1 MNVFI
6 QGMRRS
12 GTTILFDILSVDPYF
27 DSYYEPFAAAN
38 KEAIG
43 GGSGMHKLIFF

>member
-12 GTTILFDILSVDPYF
+12 GTTILFDILWEDERF
-27 DSYYEPFAAAN
+27 DCYYEPFAAAK
-38 KEAIG
+38 KEVWG
-43 GGSGMHKLIFF
+43 GG